1 MSNYASYRLQ
11 SKPFK
16 SSQAL
21 LSHIKPYPMLDYTS
35 AYQVCSL
42 GCWPIT
48 IFHCLGIL
56 IHASIFINVINLI
69 AKDYDYQTLA
79 VFTFLSKSVKKAFEI
94 KSKQINKV
102 WWKGGTVKFL
112 SGKTGHRKWLSFSTV
127 LYPSPGDAAS
137 QQSKIIIWR
146 KWSRLH
152 IPRLRKNCFNIDTLK
167 TNKKKPYRHFCGLT
181 ETVNSIPPTA
191 LLW

>member
-1 MSNYASYRLQ
+1 MNIMSNYASYRLQ

-48 IFHCLGIL
+48 KFHSLGIL

-69 AKDYDYQTLA
+69 AKDYNYQTLA
-79 VFTFLSKSVKKAFEI
+79 VFTFLSKSVKKPLKLKA
-94 KSKQINKV
+94 NK
-102 WWKGGTVKFL
+102 
-112 SGKTGHRKWLSFSTV
+112 
-127 LYPSPGDAAS
+127 
-137 QQSKIIIWR
+137 
-146 KWSRLH
+146 
-152 IPRLRKNCFNIDTLK
+152 
-167 TNKKKPYRHFCGLT
+167 
-181 ETVNSIPPTA
+181 
-191 LLW
+191 